1 MTVPPPTPPSTA
13 PTSPSSQISYDR
25 DCNSAIGGDLEK
37 GSAHQG
43 TVTSNAHDEKTCV
56 CPSECVSKATFNE
69 RLKRCL
75 PTPFMTGKFP
85 HLPNPWRKEDGRERH
100 VSRIDDHPLGYPR
113 LAAFMN
119 SSDNFLMCR
128 RFSFLHSRVLL
139 HRQDELAEM
148 EKTLLA
154 MDDEDVDL
162 DELALGSR
170 RRDDERTEEPSR
182 SSLINKID
190 AKLRDYDELALRVR
204 SMVAVPRP
212 SERDYRSFY
221 RWIDNEKPLCR
232 EETKFVKHH
241 DDFMALAEKQE
252 GGWFDGV
259 LEDALSVFP
268 RSFTRYILSTAEE
281 RRKTDDEYVQLYSKK
296 RVDLLV
302 RLILTI
308 FTVALLMAPTA
319 VLFLVP
325 EHAVVKLV
333 VIVVFTMLF
342 SAALG
347 IFTKA
352 KRHEMFAATAA

>member
-1 MTVPPPTPPSTA
+1 
-13 PTSPSSQISYDR
+13 
-25 DCNSAIGGDLEK
+25 
-37 GSAHQG
+37 
-43 TVTSNAHDEKTCV
+43 
-56 CPSECVSKATFNE
+56 
-69 RLKRCL
+69 
-75 PTPFMTGKFP
+75 MTGKFP

-352 KRHEMFAATAA
+352 KRHEMFAATAAYCAVLVVFLGNLTPAP

>member
-1 MTVPPPTPPSTA
+1 
-13 PTSPSSQISYDR
+13 
-25 DCNSAIGGDLEK
+25 
-37 GSAHQG
+37 
-43 TVTSNAHDEKTCV
+43 
-56 CPSECVSKATFNE
+56 
-69 RLKRCL
+69 
-75 PTPFMTGKFP
+75 
-85 HLPNPWRKEDGRERH
+85 
-100 VSRIDDHPLGYPR
+100 
-113 LAAFMN
+113 
-119 SSDNFLMCR
+119 
-128 RFSFLHSRVLL
+128 
-139 HRQDELAEM
+139 M

-162 DELALGSR
+162 DELALKSR

-190 AKLRDYDELALRVR
+190 AKLKDYDELALRVR

-232 EETKFVKHH
+232 EETKFVRHY

-259 LEDALSVFP
+259 LEDALSIFP
-268 RSFTRYILSTAEE
+268 RSFTRYILSSAEE
-281 RRKTDDEYVQLYSKK
+281 RKKTDDEYVQLYSKK

-308 FTVALLMAPTA
+308 FTVVLLMAPTA

-333 VIVVFTMLF
+333 VIVIFTMLF

-347 IFTKA
+347 VFTKA

>member
-1 MTVPPPTPPSTA
+1 
-13 PTSPSSQISYDR
+13 
-25 DCNSAIGGDLEK
+25 
-37 GSAHQG
+37 
-43 TVTSNAHDEKTCV
+43 
-56 CPSECVSKATFNE
+56 
-69 RLKRCL
+69 
-75 PTPFMTGKFP
+75 
-85 HLPNPWRKEDGRERH
+85 
-100 VSRIDDHPLGYPR
+100 
-113 LAAFMN
+113 MN

-352 KRHEMFAATAA
+352 KRHEMFAATAAYCAVLVVFLGNLTPAP